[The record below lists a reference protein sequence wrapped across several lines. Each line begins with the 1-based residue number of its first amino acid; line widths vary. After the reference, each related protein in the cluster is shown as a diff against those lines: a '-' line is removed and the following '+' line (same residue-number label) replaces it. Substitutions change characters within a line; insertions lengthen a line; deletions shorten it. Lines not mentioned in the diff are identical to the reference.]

1 MTRPLA
7 PPPAAEAGRDDAT
20 GGRPAQPGAAV
31 PRPPTGPGS
40 AAPRPPTGAP
50 LTQDRWLLAVLVLVV
65 GNFMAV
71 LDVTIV
77 NVAVPAIQKD
87 FGGALDDVLWI
98 ATAYTLML
106 GLVVPVSGWLGER
119 LGLTLVYVLSLAGF
133 AVGSALCGIAGSL
146 DTLIAFRV
154 LQAIPGGVMPVV
166 SMTLV
171 YRIVPGRKL
180 GVAMGIF
187 GLGVVFAPAVG
198 PVLGGYLVQYV
209 DWRLVFLINVPV
221 GVLGALAAH
230 LVLPKVPGRRGRR
243 FDVPGFLCVG
253 MGLFAVLLA
262 AEKGTSWGWD
272 GYRVRM
278 LLVFGALAL
287 ALFVVVEL
295 EVDQPLL
302 DIRVFKVWP
311 FTSSIL
317 ILITLQINL
326 LGLAFF
332 VPVFLQQGQQKQA
345 FDAGLLM
352 LPSAAMT
359 GMLMPVVGRLY
370 DKIGPRWLS
379 VSGMAICAYGTYL
392 LCGLT
397 ADVTKADVIFW
408 TCVRGVGLGL
418 AIMPIM
424 TSGLAALPPAKT
436 NEGSALNN
444 VVRQTSGAV
453 GLAALT
459 ALSVS
464 QQAQLLAD
472 RAVLVP
478 KTSVPATTPFGALY
492 GRYLSLSAQVLATSY
507 ANVFLLIAALTGVGA
522 LLAFFLPK
530 PSQRSGG
537 PGAAAGH

>member
-1 MTRPLA
+1 
-7 PPPAAEAGRDDAT
+7 
-20 GGRPAQPGAAV
+20 
-31 PRPPTGPGS
+31 
-40 AAPRPPTGAP
+40 
-50 LTQDRWLLAVLVLVV
+50 
-65 GNFMAV
+65 MAV

-77 NVAVPAIQKD
+77 NVAVPSIQKD

-106 GLVVPVSGWLGER
+106 GLVVPVSGWLGDR

-171 YRIVPGRKL
+171 YRIVPRHKL
-180 GVAMGIF
+180 GTAMGIF
-187 GLGVVFAPAVG
+187 GLGVVFAPAAG

-221 GVLGALAAH
+221 GLLGALAAH
-230 LVLPKVPGRRGRR
+230 LVLPSAPGRRGRR
-243 FDVPGFLCVG
+243 FDIPGFLCVG
-253 MGLFAVLLA
+253 LGLFAVLLA
-262 AEKGTSWGWD
+262 AEEGTSWGWD

-302 DIRVFKVWP
+302 DIRVFRSWP
-311 FTSSIL
+311 FTSSL
-317 ILITLQINL
+317 LMLVALQINL

-332 VPVFLQQGQQKQA
+332 VPVFLQQGQLKQA

-352 LPSAAMT
+352 LPGAVVT

-370 DKIGPRWLS
+370 DKVGPRWLS
-379 VSGMAICAYGTYL
+379 VCGLLICAYGTYL
-392 LCGLT
+392 LRAIT
-397 ADVTKADVIFW
+397 PDMTRFDVIFW

-418 AIMPIM
+418 SIMPIM

-436 NEGSALNN
+436 NEGSAINN
-444 VVRQTSGAV
+444 VVRQTSGAL

-472 RAVLVP
+472 RAGLIP
-478 KTSVPATTPFGALY
+478 STSVPATAPFAARY
-492 GRYLSLSAQVLATSY
+492 GRYQSLSASVLATSY
-507 ANVFLLIAALTGVGA
+507 ANLFLLIAAVTAAAA

-530 PSQRSGG
+530 PGQAAGA